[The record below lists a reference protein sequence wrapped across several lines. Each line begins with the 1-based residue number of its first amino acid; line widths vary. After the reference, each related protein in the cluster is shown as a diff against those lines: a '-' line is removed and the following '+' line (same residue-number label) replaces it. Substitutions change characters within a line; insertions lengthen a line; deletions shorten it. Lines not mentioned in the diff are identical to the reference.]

1 MATFRFNFLQE
12 EADHEPQE
20 AETNEREG
28 DDELL
33 QDHGVRIVMEPEEK
47 PNKLIN
53 TLQFND
59 HLLYRLDDED
69 SSSDYDLIPGTYEGM
84 ISLVFLDF
92 VED

>member
-1 MATFRFNFLQE
+1 MATFRFNFLE
-12 EADHEPQE
+12 EADHEPHE
-20 AETNEREG
+20 GETNEREG

-33 QDHGVRIVMEPEEK
+33 QDHGVRIVMEPEGK

-59 HLLYRLDDED
+59 HLLHRLDDED

-84 ISLVFLDF
+84 VCLILLDF